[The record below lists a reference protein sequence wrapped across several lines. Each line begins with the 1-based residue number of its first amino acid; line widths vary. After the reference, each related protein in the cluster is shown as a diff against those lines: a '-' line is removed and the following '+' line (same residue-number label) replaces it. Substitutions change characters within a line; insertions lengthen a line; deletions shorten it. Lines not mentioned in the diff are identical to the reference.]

1 MRSSS
6 ASTRALRSRWTARK
20 SRSFAN
26 PTSWPRSSSKTAPQ
40 SVSNPNL
47 FEEQTSVAKQ
57 LIFSDAGR
65 RKMLGGVD
73 ILAKAVGSTLG
84 PTGRNVILS
93 KSFGGPLVTK
103 DGVTVS
109 KEIELSDPF
118 ENMGAKLVNVVASK
132 TSDVAGDGTTT
143 ATILARAIYRE
154 GLRNVTSGAN
164 PTAVRRGIEKAVEVA
179 VNELHE
185 TVSRLIDPLPKGKE
199 QISQI
204 GAISANNDPEVGKML
219 ADAIERVGRDGVIT
233 VEEGK
238 TASTVLEFVE
248 GMQFDKGYLSPY
260 FVTSPTT
267 MEVLFEDALILLHE
281 KKISSLRELIPLLEK
296 VAQSGKPLLVVAE
309 DVEGE
314 ALATLVV
321 NKLRGVLNIAAVKAP
336 GFGDR
341 RKAMLGDMAVLT
353 GGTVISED
361 LGLKLENLQLSQL
374 GQAKQIKVDKDTTT
388 IIQGAG
394 KKAEIQRRIDQL
406 RRQIDETDS
415 EYDKEKF
422 QERLAKLSGGVAL
435 IRVGAPTELD
445 MKQTKARIEDALH
458 ATRAAAEEGIVPGGG
473 VALLRVIP
481 AVQKLHDTLSGDERI
496 GSGIVLR
503 ALEEPIRYI
512 AANSGHDGG
521 VIAEEVRSKSGAVGF
536 DANTGNFVDMF
547 EAGIIDPTKVTRT
560 ALQNAASI
568 AALMLTTEAMITNI
582 KDDEKEGG
590 PAIEGSV
597 R

>member
-1 MRSSS
+1 
-6 ASTRALRSRWTARK
+6 
-20 SRSFAN
+20 
-26 PTSWPRSSSKTAPQ
+26 
-40 SVSNPNL
+40 
-47 FEEQTSVAKQ
+47 VAKQ

-179 VNELHE
+179 VNELHDKLSRP
-185 TVSRLIDPLPKGKE
+185 VSKKE
-199 QISQI
+199 EIAQVGS
-204 GAISANNDPEVGKML
+204 ISANNDPTIGAML
-219 ADAIERVGRDGVIT
+219 ADAVEKVGRDGVIT

-374 GQAKQIKVDKDTTT
+374 GQAKKIKVDKDTTT

-394 KKAEIQRRIDQL
+394 KKADIQRRIDQL
-406 RRQIDETDS
+406 RRQIEETDS

-435 IRVGAPTELD
+435 IRVGAPTEAD

-473 VALLRVIP
+473 VALIRVIP
-481 AVQKLHDTLSGDERI
+481 AVEKLQSELQGDEKLGAAI
-496 GSGIVLR
+496 ILR
-503 ALEEPIRYI
+503 ALEEPTRYI
-512 AANSGHDGG
+512 ASNSGHDGG
-521 VIAEEVRSKSGAVGF
+521 VIAEEVKSKSGAVGF

-590 PAIEGSV
+590 PGIEGSV